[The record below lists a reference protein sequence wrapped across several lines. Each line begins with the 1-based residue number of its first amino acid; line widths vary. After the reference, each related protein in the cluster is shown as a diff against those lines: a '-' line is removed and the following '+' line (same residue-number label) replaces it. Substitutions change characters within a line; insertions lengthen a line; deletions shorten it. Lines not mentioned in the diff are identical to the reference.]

1 MTDDGRP
8 LPLTGRSLPPT
19 ERPSSFAE
27 RPSPFTGRPS
37 SFAERPS
44 PFTGRPLPFTG
55 RHTELERLRGGL
67 RRPGCRGVV
76 ITGEGGVG
84 KSRLAVEFADEV
96 AARHRTVRLPV
107 SEAASHVPLAAFAP
121 HLTGPA
127 LPGELGRHFQELR
140 QLLAVPAG
148 RPRTLLLV
156 DGIHHLD
163 DSSLT
168 LLSALATDAAT
179 APAPGFF
186 LVATLPQGADWPEA
200 LRALWHQDAVEHL
213 RVGPLDRAAT
223 ARLLADTL
231 GAPVTAPAVRAL
243 WEAGRGNA
251 LWTREILRAA
261 VREGTLRPVDDVWC
275 LTGPLDDALLDA
287 PAEGRFRGIPEDR
300 RTLLRLLA
308 LCGPLGLA
316 DALARV
322 TPEALAALEEEH
334 LVVVTEDDRRSRVQL
349 AHPWHALL
357 LRRGTPRLL
366 ARALLLE
373 QAGRLR
379 EHGARRHGDALS
391 LARWELDA
399 TGTADPELLVRAAGH
414 ALDDGDVDTMCRL
427 ARAAL
432 ARGPH
437 VVAGLLLGEGLGQRG
452 EFTESIPVLERAFDE
467 ARSPGEVESAAAALS
482 QHHLYGLGDA
492 PAALG
497 ILDRAADRIG
507 ARPVLTACRATL
519 LSAVGRND
527 EAADVLA
534 LAEGADPKPGDGGD
548 AWTQADVLLLQ
559 AHLRVRLAAGRV
571 DEAVRTGRH
580 AYAVQSGLADRWTA
594 YYPARSLYLVAAALL
609 ESGRLDEAERT
620 ALEGQEATRDAVPAL
635 TVWFAWV
642 RGRIALERGLVTDA
656 LAHFREARALARH
669 CGQPFA
675 EQRALA
681 GLVLAA
687 AQTGRIAPEAEAL
700 APAPAPA
707 RASGAVAGDAPGP
720 AAAVA
725 GGASMPARPPGAD
738 VPTPVPPPYSPLCQV
753 DTLRAHGWVRLLR
766 GADGPARELMLGA
779 ARAALAR
786 GEATVATA
794 LLHDVLRWGS
804 RGSRAGA
811 GAVAAELTAATA
823 LVQGS
828 LAELRGAHAAATA
841 PADGPDPEALE
852 AVAERMGA
860 LGLHLY
866 AAEAFGEAA
875 GAWRRRGRTAGAARA
890 AARSLALRGRC
901 QEAATPALAGAAAA
915 VPLSARERDI
925 ALMAARGRTSR
936 EIAEAYVLSV
946 RTVENH
952 LGRIYRK
959 LGVSGRADLA
969 DVLLA

>member
-8 LPLTGRSLPPT
+8 L
-19 ERPSSFAE
+19 
-27 RPSPFTGRPS
+27 
-37 SFAERPS
+37 

-107 SEAASHVPLAAFAP
+107 SGAASHVPLAAFAP

-140 QLLAVPAG
+140 QLLVAPAG

-156 DGIHHLD
+156 DDIHHLD

-223 ARLLADTL
+223 ARLLTDAL
-231 GAPVTAPAVRAL
+231 GAPVAAPAVRAL

-300 RTLLRLLA
+300 RTLLRLIA

-373 QAGRLR
+373 QAGRVR
-379 EHGARRHGDALS
+379 KYGARRHGDALS

-467 ARSPGEVESAAAALS
+467 ARTPGEVESAAAALS

-497 ILDRAADRIG
+497 VLDRAADRIG
-507 ARPVLTACRATL
+507 TRPVLTACRATL

-527 EAADVLA
+527 EAAGVLA
-534 LAEGADPKPGDGGD
+534 LAEDADPKPGGDGG

-620 ALEGQEATRDAVPAL
+620 ALEGQEAMRDAVPAL

-656 LAHFREARALARH
+656 LAHFREARALAHH
-669 CGQPFA
+669 CGQSFA

-700 APAPAPA
+700 APAPARPPGTA
-707 RASGAVAGDAPGP
+707 DVDAP
-720 AAAVA
+720 
-725 GGASMPARPPGAD
+725 MPARPSAAD

-779 ARAALAR
+779 ARAALVR

-794 LLHDVLRWGS
+794 LFHDVLRWGP

-828 LAELRGAHAAATA
+828 LAELRAAHAAATA
-841 PADGPDPEALE
+841 PADGPDPAALE

-875 GAWRRRGRTAGAARA
+875 GAWRRRDRTASAARA

-901 QEAATPALAGAAAA
+901 QEAATPALAGAATA

-936 EIAEAYVLSV
+936 EIAETYVLSV

>member
-8 LPLTGRSLPPT
+8 LPST
-19 ERPSSFAE
+19 ERPLPSTE
-27 RPSPFTGRPS
+27 RPLPS
-37 SFAERPS
+37 TERPLPS
-44 PFTGRPLPFTG
+44 GEQPPPLPGQPLPFTG
-55 RHTELERLRGGL
+55 RHVELERLRGGL

-84 KSRLAVEFADEV
+84 KSRLVVEFADE
-96 AARHRTVRLPV
+96 AAAHHRTVRLPV
-107 SEAASHVPLAAFAP
+107 SEAAAHVPLAAFAP

-140 QLLAVPAG
+140 HLLTAPAG

-156 DGIHHLD
+156 DDIHHLD

-186 LVATLPQGADWPEA
+186 LVATLPRGADWPEA

-213 RVGPLDRAAT
+213 RVGPFDRATT

-275 LTGPLDDALLDA
+275 LTGPLDDTLLDA
-287 PAEGRFRGIPEDR
+287 PAEGRFRGLPEDR

-322 TPEALAALEEEH
+322 TPEALAALEEED

-366 ARALLLE
+366 ARSLLLE
-373 QAGRLR
+373 QAGRVR
-379 EHGARRHGDALS
+379 EYGARRRGDALS
-391 LARWELDA
+391 LARWDLDA
-399 TGTADPELLVRAAGH
+399 TGTADPDLLVRAAGH

-432 ARGPH
+432 VRGPH

-452 EFTESIPVLERAFDE
+452 EFTESIPVLERAFAE
-467 ARSPGEVESAAAALS
+467 ARTPGEVESAAAALS

-497 ILDRAADRIG
+497 VLDRAAGRIG
-507 ARPVLTACRATL
+507 ARPVLTACRAGL
-519 LSAVGRND
+519 LSAAGRND
-527 EAADVLA
+527 EAAGVLA
-534 LAEGADPKPGDGGD
+534 LAEGADPKPGGDGG

-620 ALEGQEATRDAVPAL
+620 ALEGQEAMRDAVPAL

-656 LAHFREARALARH
+656 LAHFREARALARL

-687 AQTGRIAPEAEAL
+687 AQTGRVPPEAEAL
-700 APAPAPA
+700 PPAPALVPPH
-707 RASGAVAGDAPGP
+707 ASEAVGP
-720 AAAVA
+720 
-725 GGASMPARPPGAD
+725 RPPHVPGAD
-738 VPTPVPPPYSPLCQV
+738 GPGPVPPPYSPLCQV

-766 GADGPARELMLGA
+766 GADGPARELMVGA

-794 LLHDVLRWGS
+794 LLHDVLRWGP

-811 GAVAAELTAATA
+811 GAVAAELAAATA

-828 LAELRGAHAAATA
+828 LAEVRAAHAAAVA
-841 PADGPDPEALE
+841 PADGPDPAALE

-875 GAWRRRGRTAGAARA
+875 GAWRRRDRAASAARA
-890 AARSLALRGRC
+890 AARALALRGRC

-925 ALMAARGRTSR
+925 ALMAARGSTSR
-936 EIAEAYVLSV
+936 EIAETYVLSV

>member
-1 MTDDGRP
+1 MTDDGRALPPGGTPLSPNGTP
-8 LPLTGRSLPPT
+8 LPLNGT
-19 ERPSSFAE
+19 
-27 RPSPFTGRPS
+27 
-37 SFAERPS
+37 
-44 PFTGRPLPFTG
+44 PLPFTG
-55 RHTELERLRGGL
+55 RHAELERLRAGL

-76 ITGEGGVG
+76 VTGEGGVG
-84 KSRLAVEFADEV
+84 KSRLAAEFADE
-96 AARHRTVRLPV
+96 AAAHHHRTVRLPV

-127 LPGELGRHFQELR
+127 LPGELGPHFQELR
-140 QLLAVPAG
+140 RLLAVPAG

-156 DGIHHLD
+156 DDLHHLD
-163 DSSLT
+163 ASSLT

-186 LVATLPQGADWPEA
+186 LLATLPQDAAWPEA
-200 LRALWHQDAVEHL
+200 LRSLWHQDAVEHL

-243 WEAGRGNA
+243 WDAGRGNA

-261 VREGTLRPVDDVWC
+261 VREGTLRPVDEVWC
-275 LTGPLDDALLDA
+275 LTGPLDDTPLDA
-287 PAEGRFRGIPEDR
+287 PAEGRFRALPEDR

-308 LCGPLGLA
+308 LCGPIGLA

-322 TPEALAALEEEH
+322 TPEALAGLEEED

-366 ARALLLE
+366 ARSLLLE
-373 QAGRLR
+373 QAGRVR
-379 EHGARRHGDALS
+379 EYGARRRGDALS

-399 TGTADPELLVRAAGH
+399 TGTADPGLLVRAAGH

-432 ARGPH
+432 AQGPH

-452 EFTESIPVLERAFDE
+452 EFGESIPVLERAFAE
-467 ARSPGEVESAAAALS
+467 ARAPGEVESAAAALS

-492 PAALG
+492 VAAFG
-497 ILDRAADRIG
+497 VLDRAADRIG
-507 ARPVLTACRATL
+507 TRPALTACRAGL

-527 EAADVLA
+527 EAAAVLA
-534 LAEGADPKPGDGGD
+534 LAEGADPKPGGDDPGGARA

-580 AYAVQSGLADRWTA
+580 AYAVQCGLADRWTA

-620 ALEGQEATRDAVPAL
+620 ALEGQEAMRDAVPAL

-656 LAHFREARALARH
+656 LAHFREARALARL
-669 CGQPFA
+669 CGQAFA

-687 AQTGRIAPEAEAL
+687 AHTGRLAPEAEAL
-700 APAPAPA
+700 APAAAPY
-707 RASGAVAGDAPGP
+707 
-720 AAAVA
+720 
-725 GGASMPARPPGAD
+725 
-738 VPTPVPPPYSPLCQV
+738 TPLCRP
-753 DTLRAHGWVRLLR
+753 DTLRAHGWVLLLR
-766 GADGPARELMLGA
+766 GAAGPARDLMLDA
-779 ARAALAR
+779 ARAALSH
-786 GEATVATA
+786 GEATAATA
-794 LLHDVLRWGS
+794 LLHDVVRWGAS
-804 RGSRAGA
+804 GPAHEEART
-811 GAVAAELTAATA
+811 ELVAATA
-823 LVQGS
+823 LVQGT
-828 LAELRGAHAAATA
+828 LAEVRAAHAAAVTRA
-841 PADGPDPEALE
+841 GGPDPAALE
-852 AVAERMGA
+852 AVAERMDA

-875 GAWRRRGRTAGAARA
+875 AEWRRRGRAASAARA
-890 AARSLALRGRC
+890 AARALARRGHC

-959 LGVSGRADLA
+959 LGVTGRADLA

>member
-1 MTDDGRP
+1 MTDDGRALPPGGTPLSPNGTP
-8 LPLTGRSLPPT
+8 LPLNGT
-19 ERPSSFAE
+19 
-27 RPSPFTGRPS
+27 
-37 SFAERPS
+37 
-44 PFTGRPLPFTG
+44 PLPFTG
-55 RHTELERLRGGL
+55 RHAELERLRAGL
-67 RRPGCRGVV
+67 RWPGCRGVV
-76 ITGEGGVG
+76 VTGEGGVG
-84 KSRLAVEFADEV
+84 KSRLAAEFADE
-96 AARHRTVRLPV
+96 AAAHHHRTVRLPV

-127 LPGELGRHFQELR
+127 LPGELGPHFQELR
-140 QLLAVPAG
+140 RLLAVPAG

-156 DGIHHLD
+156 DDLHHLD
-163 DSSLT
+163 ASSLT

-186 LVATLPQGADWPEA
+186 LLATLPQDAAWPGA
-200 LRALWHQDAVEHL
+200 LRSLWHQDAVEHL

-243 WEAGRGNA
+243 WDAGRGNA

-261 VREGTLRPVDDVWC
+261 VREGTLRPVDEVWC
-275 LTGPLDDALLDA
+275 LTGPLDDTPLDA
-287 PAEGRFRGIPEDR
+287 PAEGRFRALPEDR

-308 LCGPLGLA
+308 LCGPIGLA

-322 TPEALAALEEEH
+322 TPEALAGLEEED

-366 ARALLLE
+366 ARSLLLE
-373 QAGRLR
+373 QAGRVR
-379 EHGARRHGDALS
+379 EHGARRRGDALS

-399 TGTADPELLVRAAGH
+399 TGTADPGLLVRAAGH

-432 ARGPH
+432 AQGPH

-452 EFTESIPVLERAFDE
+452 EFGESIPVLERAFAE
-467 ARSPGEVESAAAALS
+467 ARAPGEVESAAAALS

-492 PAALG
+492 VAAFG
-497 ILDRAADRIG
+497 VLDRAADRIG
-507 ARPVLTACRATL
+507 TRPALTACRAGL

-527 EAADVLA
+527 EAAAVLA
-534 LAEGADPKPGDGGD
+534 LAEGADPKPGGD
-548 AWTQADVLLLQ
+548 EPGPGPAGARAAWTQADVLLLQ

-580 AYAVQSGLADRWTA
+580 AYAVQCGLADRWTA

-620 ALEGQEATRDAVPAL
+620 ALEGQEAMRDAVPAL

-656 LAHFREARALARH
+656 LAHFREARALARL
-669 CGQPFA
+669 CGQAFA

-687 AQTGRIAPEAEAL
+687 AHTGRLAPEAEAL
-700 APAPAPA
+700 APAGAPY
-707 RASGAVAGDAPGP
+707 
-720 AAAVA
+720 
-725 GGASMPARPPGAD
+725 
-738 VPTPVPPPYSPLCQV
+738 TPLCRP
-753 DTLRAHGWVRLLR
+753 DTLRAHGWVLLLR
-766 GADGPARELMLGA
+766 GAAGPARDLMLDA
-779 ARAALAR
+779 ARAALSH
-786 GEATVATA
+786 GEATAATA
-794 LLHDVLRWGS
+794 LLHDVVRWGAS
-804 RGSRAGA
+804 GPAHEEART
-811 GAVAAELTAATA
+811 ELVAATA
-823 LVQGS
+823 LVQGT
-828 LAELRGAHAAATA
+828 LAEVRAAHAGAVTRAG
-841 PADGPDPEALE
+841 GPDPAALE
-852 AVAERMGA
+852 AVAERMDA

-875 GAWRRRGRTAGAARA
+875 AEWRRRGRAASAARA
-890 AARSLALRGRC
+890 AARALARRGHC

-959 LGVSGRADLA
+959 LGVTGRADLA

>member
-1 MTDDGRP
+1 MGTPVTGDGRP
-8 LPLTGRSLPPT
+8 
-19 ERPSSFAE
+19 PSFS
-27 RPSPFTGRPS
+27 G
-37 SFAERPS
+37 
-44 PFTGRPLPFTG
+44 PLPFTG
-55 RHTELERLRGGL
+55 RDAELERLRGGL
-67 RRPGCRGVV
+67 RRSGCRGAV

-84 KSRLAVEFADEV
+84 KSRLAVEFADE
-96 AARHRTVRLPV
+96 AAAHHRTVRLPV

-127 LPGELGRHFQELR
+127 DPGELGPHFQELR
-140 QLLAVPAG
+140 RLLAAPTG

-156 DGIHHLD
+156 DDVHHLD
-163 DSSLT
+163 GSSLT

-186 LVATLPQGADWPEA
+186 LVATLPQDADWPEA
-200 LRALWHQDAVEHL
+200 LRSLWHQDAVEHL
-213 RVGPLDRAAT
+213 RVGPFDRATT
-223 ARLLADTL
+223 ARLLAGTL
-231 GAPVTAPAVRAL
+231 GAPVAAPVVRAL

-261 VREGTLRPVDDVWC
+261 VREGTLRTVDDVWC
-275 LTGPLDDALLDA
+275 LTGPLDDTLLDA
-287 PAEGRFRGIPEDR
+287 PAEGRFRGLPEDR

-308 LCGPLGLA
+308 LCGPLGLD

-322 TPEALAALEEEH
+322 TPAALAALEEEQF
-334 LVVVTEDDRRSRVQL
+334 VTVTEDDRRSRVQL

-379 EHGARRHGDALS
+379 EYGARRRGDALS

-399 TGTADPELLVRAAGH
+399 TGTADPDLLVRAAGH

-432 ARGPH
+432 VQGPH

-452 EFTESIPVLERAFDE
+452 EFTESIPVLERAFAE
-467 ARSPGEVESAAAALS
+467 ARTPGEVESAAAALS
-482 QHHLYGLGDA
+482 QHHLYGLGDTD
-492 PAALG
+492 AAFGVLG
-497 ILDRAADRIG
+497 RAADRIG
-507 ARPVLTACRATL
+507 TRPALTACRATL

-527 EAADVLA
+527 EAAAVLA
-534 LAEGADPKPGDGGD
+534 LGEGADPKPDGDDGG
-548 AWTQADVLLLQ
+548 WTQTDVLLLQ
-559 AHLRVRLAAGRV
+559 AHLRVRLAGGRV
-571 DEAVRTGRH
+571 EEAARTGRH
-580 AYAVQSGLADRWTA
+580 AYAVQCGLADRWTA

-620 ALEGQEATRDAVPAL
+620 ALEGQEAMRDAVPAL

-656 LAHFREARALARH
+656 LSHFREARALARL

-675 EQRALA
+675 EQRAVA

-687 AQTGRIAPEAEAL
+687 AQRGCIAPEAEAL
-700 APAPAPA
+700 APARVPEGPTAAREPRPEPLTTAAPSSSERVTAPAAPTRTPRTQPRPPAP
-707 RASGAVAGDAPGP
+707 SPH
-720 AAAVA
+720 
-725 GGASMPARPPGAD
+725 
-738 VPTPVPPPYSPLCQV
+738 TPLRQT
-753 DTLRAHGWVRLLR
+753 DTLRAHGWVLLLR

-779 ARAALAR
+779 ARAALGR

-794 LLHDVLRWGS
+794 LLHDVLRWGPPC
-804 RGSRAGA
+804 
-811 GAVAAELTAATA
+811 GAVADELVSAAA
-823 LVQGS
+823 LVQGG
-828 LAELRGAHAAATA
+828 LAEVRAAHAAAVTS
-841 PADGPDPEALE
+841 ADGPDPAALE

-866 AAEAFGEAA
+866 AAEAFAEAA
-875 GAWRRRGRTAGAARA
+875 GAWRRQGRAASAARA
-890 AARSLALRGRC
+890 AARALALRGRC

-936 EIAEAYVLSV
+936 EIAETYVLSV

-959 LGVSGRADLA
+959 LGITGRADLA
-969 DVLLA
+969 AVLLA

>member
-1 MTDDGRP
+1 MTADGRP
-8 LPLTGRSLPPT
+8 LPAGGS
-19 ERPSSFAE
+19 
-27 RPSPFTGRPS
+27 
-37 SFAERPS
+37 
-44 PFTGRPLPFTG
+44 PLPFTG
-55 RHTELERLRGGL
+55 RHAELERLRGGL

-76 ITGEGGVG
+76 LTGEGGVG
-84 KSRLAVEFADEV
+84 KSRLAAEFADE
-96 AARHRTVRLPV
+96 AAAHHRTVRLPV

-140 QLLAVPAG
+140 QLLAAPAG

-156 DGIHHLD
+156 DGLHHLD
-163 DSSLT
+163 GSSLT
-168 LLSALATDAAT
+168 LLSALAADAAT
-179 APAPGFF
+179 GFF
-186 LVATLPQGADWPEA
+186 LVATLPQDAEWPEA
-200 LRALWHQDAVEHL
+200 LRSLWHQDAVEHL
-213 RVGPLDRAAT
+213 RIGPFDRATT

-231 GAPVTAPAVRAL
+231 GAPVSAPAVRAL

-261 VREGTLRPVDDVWC
+261 VREGTLRPVDEVWC
-275 LTGPLDDALLDA
+275 LTGPLDDTLLDA
-287 PAEGRFRGIPEDR
+287 PAEGRFRALPEDR

-322 TPEALAALEEEH
+322 TPEALADLEEER
-334 LVVVTEDDRRSRVQL
+334 LVTVTEDDRRRRVQL

-366 ARALLLE
+366 ARSLLLE
-373 QAGRLR
+373 QAGRVR
-379 EHGARRHGDALS
+379 DHGARRHGDALA

-432 ARGPH
+432 TQGPH

-452 EFTESIPVLERAFDE
+452 EFGESIPVLERAFGE
-467 ARSPGEVESAAAALS
+467 ARTPGEVESAAAALS

-492 PAALG
+492 LAALG
-497 ILDRAADRIG
+497 VLDRAAGRVG
-507 ARPVLTACRATL
+507 VRPALTACRAGL

-527 EAADVLA
+527 EAAAVLA
-534 LAEGADPKPGDGGD
+534 LAEGADPKPGGEDAGG
-548 AWTQADVLLLQ
+548 AWTQTDVLLLQ
-559 AHLRVRLAAGRV
+559 AHLRVRLSAGRV

-620 ALEGQEATRDAVPAL
+620 ALEGQEAMRDAVPAL

-656 LAHFREARALARH
+656 LAHFREARALARL
-669 CGQPFA
+669 CGQAFA

-687 AQTGRIAPEAEAL
+687 AQTGRLAPEAEAL
-700 APAPAPA
+700 TPA
-707 RASGAVAGDAPGP
+707 G
-720 AAAVA
+720 
-725 GGASMPARPPGAD
+725 
-738 VPTPVPPPYSPLCQV
+738 PPYSPLCQP
-753 DTLRAHGWVRLLR
+753 DTLRAHGWVLLLR

-804 RGSRAGA
+804 AGRG
-811 GAVAAELTAATA
+811 VAAELAAATA

-828 LAELRGAHAAATA
+828 LAEVRAAHAAAVA
-841 PADGPDPEALE
+841 PAGGPDPAALE
-852 AVAERMGA
+852 AVAERMAA

-875 GAWRRRGRTAGAARA
+875 GAWRRRDRAASAARA
-890 AARSLALRGRC
+890 AARALALRGRC
-901 QEAATPALAGAAAA
+901 QEAATPALAGASAA

-959 LGVSGRADLA
+959 LGVTGRADLA
-969 DVLLA
+969 DVLLV

>member
-1 MTDDGRP
+1 MGTPVTGDGRP
-8 LPLTGRSLPPT
+8 LP
-19 ERPSSFAE
+19 PS
-27 RPSPFTGRPS
+27 
-37 SFAERPS
+37 
-44 PFTGRPLPFTG
+44 GRPLPFTG

-76 ITGEGGVG
+76 LTGEGGVG
-84 KSRLAVEFADEV
+84 KSRLAAEFADE
-96 AARHRTVRLPV
+96 AAAHHRTVRLPV

-121 HLTGPA
+121 HLAGPA
-127 LPGELGRHFQELR
+127 LPGGLGTHFQELR
-140 QLLAVPAG
+140 RLLAAPEG
-148 RPRTLLLV
+148 RPRTLLVV
-156 DGIHHLD
+156 DDIHHLD
-163 DSSLT
+163 ASSLT

-186 LVATLPQGADWPEA
+186 LLATLPQDADWPEA
-200 LRALWHQDAVEHL
+200 LRSLWHQDAVEHL
-213 RVGPLDRAAT
+213 PVGPFDRATT

-243 WEAGRGNA
+243 WEAGQGNA

-261 VREGTLRPVDDVWC
+261 VRDGTLRPVDEVWC
-275 LTGPLDDALLDA
+275 LTGPLDDTLLDA
-287 PAEGRFRGIPEDR
+287 PAEGRFRALPEDR

-322 TPEALAALEEEH
+322 TPDALAALEEDH
-334 LVVVTEDDRRSRVQL
+334 LVQVAEDDRRSRVQL
-349 AHPWHALL
+349 AQPWHALL

-373 QAGRLR
+373 QAGRVR
-379 EHGARRHGDALS
+379 KYGARRHGDALS

-399 TGTADPELLVRAAGH
+399 TGTAEPDLLVRAAGH

-432 ARGPH
+432 VQGPH

-452 EFTESIPVLERAFDE
+452 EFGESIPVLERAFDE
-467 ARSPGEVESAAAALS
+467 ARTPGEVESAAAALS

-492 PAALG
+492 VAAFG
-497 ILDRAADRIG
+497 ALDRAAERIG
-507 ARPVLTACRATL
+507 TRPVLTACRAGL

-527 EAADVLA
+527 EAAAVLA
-534 LAEGADPKPGDGGD
+534 LAEGADPKPGADDTGGRPATG

-580 AYAVQSGLADRWTA
+580 AYAVQCGLADRWTA

-620 ALEGQEATRDAVPAL
+620 ALEGQEAMRDAVPAL

-642 RGRIALERGLVTDA
+642 RGRIALERGRVTDA
-656 LAHFREARALARH
+656 LAHFREARALARL
-669 CGQPFA
+669 CGQAFA

-687 AQTGRIAPEAEAL
+687 AQTGRLVPEAEAL
-700 APAPAPA
+700 APAGAPY
-707 RASGAVAGDAPGP
+707 
-720 AAAVA
+720 
-725 GGASMPARPPGAD
+725 
-738 VPTPVPPPYSPLCQV
+738 TPLCQP
-753 DTLRAHGWVRLLR
+753 DTLRAHGWVLLLR
-766 GADGPARELMLGA
+766 GATGPARELMLDA
-779 ARAALAR
+779 ARAALGR

-794 LLHDVLRWGS
+794 LLHDVLRWGAQ
-804 RGSRAGA
+804 GSAHGTS
-811 GAVAAELTAATA
+811 AELAAATA

-828 LAELRGAHAAATA
+828 LAEARAAHAAATA
-841 PADGPDPEALE
+841 PPDGPDPAALE

-866 AAEAFGEAA
+866 AAEASAEAA
-875 GAWRRRGRTAGAARA
+875 GAWRRRNRAASAARA
-890 AARSLALRGRC
+890 AARAQALRGRC
-901 QEAATPALAGAAAA
+901 QDAATPALAGAAAT

-936 EIAEAYVLSV
+936 EIAETYVLSV

-959 LGVSGRADLA
+959 LGVTGRADLA
-969 DVLLA
+969 AVLLA

>member
-1 MTDDGRP
+1 MTDDGRALPPNGTPLSPNGTP
-8 LPLTGRSLPPT
+8 LPLNGT
-19 ERPSSFAE
+19 
-27 RPSPFTGRPS
+27 
-37 SFAERPS
+37 
-44 PFTGRPLPFTG
+44 PLPFTG
-55 RHTELERLRGGL
+55 RHAELERLRAGL

-76 ITGEGGVG
+76 VTGEGGVG
-84 KSRLAVEFADEV
+84 KSRLAAEFADE
-96 AARHRTVRLPV
+96 AAAHHHLTVRLPV

-127 LPGELGRHFQELR
+127 LPGELGPHFQELR
-140 QLLAVPAG
+140 RLLAVPAG

-156 DGIHHLD
+156 DDLHHLD
-163 DSSLT
+163 ASSLT
-168 LLSALATDAAT
+168 LLSALATEAAT

-186 LVATLPQGADWPEA
+186 LLATLPQDAAWPEA
-200 LRALWHQDAVEHL
+200 LRSLWHQDAVEHL

-243 WEAGRGNA
+243 WDAGRGNA

-261 VREGTLRPVDDVWC
+261 VREGTLRPVDEVWC
-275 LTGPLDDALLDA
+275 LTGPLDDTPLDA
-287 PAEGRFRGIPEDR
+287 PAEGRFRALPEDR

-308 LCGPLGLA
+308 LCGPIGLA

-322 TPEALAALEEEH
+322 TPEALARLEEED

-366 ARALLLE
+366 ARSLLLE
-373 QAGRLR
+373 QAGRVR
-379 EHGARRHGDALS
+379 EYGARRRGDALS

-399 TGTADPELLVRAAGH
+399 TGTADPGLLVRAAGH

-432 ARGPH
+432 AQGPH

-452 EFTESIPVLERAFDE
+452 EFGESIPVLERAFAE
-467 ARSPGEVESAAAALS
+467 ARAPGEVESAAAALS

-492 PAALG
+492 VAAFG
-497 ILDRAADRIG
+497 VLDRAADRIG
-507 ARPVLTACRATL
+507 TRPALTACRAGL

-527 EAADVLA
+527 EAAAVLA
-534 LAEGADPKPGDGGD
+534 LAEGADPKPGGD
-548 AWTQADVLLLQ
+548 DPAGARAAWTQADVLLLQ

-580 AYAVQSGLADRWTA
+580 AYAVQCGLADRWTA

-620 ALEGQEATRDAVPAL
+620 ALEGQEAMRDAVPAL

-656 LAHFREARALARH
+656 LAHFREARALARL
-669 CGQPFA
+669 CGQAFA

-687 AQTGRIAPEAEAL
+687 AHTGRLAPEAEAL
-700 APAPAPA
+700 APAAAPY
-707 RASGAVAGDAPGP
+707 
-720 AAAVA
+720 
-725 GGASMPARPPGAD
+725 
-738 VPTPVPPPYSPLCQV
+738 TPLCRP
-753 DTLRAHGWVRLLR
+753 DTLRAHGWVLLLR
-766 GADGPARELMLGA
+766 GAAGPARDLMLDA
-779 ARAALAR
+779 ARAALIH
-786 GEATVATA
+786 GEATAATA
-794 LLHDVLRWGS
+794 LLHDVVRWGAS
-804 RGSRAGA
+804 GPAHEEART
-811 GAVAAELTAATA
+811 ELVAATA
-823 LVQGS
+823 LVQGT
-828 LAELRGAHAAATA
+828 LAEVRAAHAAAVTRA
-841 PADGPDPEALE
+841 GGPDPAALE

-875 GAWRRRGRTAGAARA
+875 AEWRRRGRAASAARA
-890 AARSLALRGRC
+890 AARALARRGHC
-901 QEAATPALAGAAAA
+901 QDAATPALAGAAAA

-959 LGVSGRADLA
+959 LGVTGRADLA

>member
-1 MTDDGRP
+1 MTGDGRP
-8 LPLTGRSLPPT
+8 LPP
-19 ERPSSFAE
+19 
-27 RPSPFTGRPS
+27 TGRPL
-37 SFAERPS
+37 PL
-44 PFTGRPLPFTG
+44 TGRPLPFTG
-55 RHTELERLRGGL
+55 RRVELERLRGGL
-67 RRPGCRGVV
+67 GRSGCRGVV

-84 KSRLAVEFADEV
+84 KSRLAVEFADE
-96 AARHRTVRLPV
+96 AAAHHRTVRLPV

-127 LPGELGRHFQELR
+127 LTGELGRHFQELR
-140 QLLAVPAG
+140 NLLAAPAG

-156 DGIHHLD
+156 DDIHHLD
-163 DSSLT
+163 DSSLA

-213 RVGPLDRAAT
+213 RVGPFDRATT
-223 ARLLADTL
+223 ARLLAGAL

-275 LTGPLDDALLDA
+275 LTGPLDDTLLDA
-287 PAEGRFRGIPEDR
+287 PAEGRFRGLPEDR

-373 QAGRLR
+373 QAGRVR
-379 EHGARRHGDALS
+379 EYGARRHGDALS

-432 ARGPH
+432 TQGPH

-467 ARSPGEVESAAAALS
+467 ARTPGEVESAAAALS

-492 PAALG
+492 LAAFG
-497 ILDRAADRIG
+497 VLDRAAARIG
-507 ARPVLTACRATL
+507 TRPVLTACRAGL

-527 EAADVLA
+527 EAAAVLA
-534 LAEGADPKPGDGGD
+534 LAEGADPKPGGDGGG

-620 ALEGQEATRDAVPAL
+620 ALEGQEAMRDAVPAL

-642 RGRIALERGLVTDA
+642 RGRVALERGLVADA
-656 LAHFREARALARH
+656 LAHFREARALARL

-687 AQTGRIAPEAEAL
+687 AQTGLVAPEAEAL
-700 APAPAPA
+700 TPV
-707 RASGAVAGDAPGP
+707 RGP
-720 AAAVA
+720 ASPHAPEAAA
-725 GGASMPARPPGAD
+725 PDPARPPGAAAPGPSHAPD
-738 VPTPVPPPYSPLCQV
+738 ADAPTPVPPPYSPLCQT
-753 DTLRAHGWVRLLR
+753 DTLRAHGWVRMLR

-804 RGSRAGA
+804 RGPRAEA
-811 GAVAAELTAATA
+811 CAVAAELAAATA

-828 LAELRGAHAAATA
+828 LAEVRAAHAAAVA
-841 PADGPDPEALE
+841 PPDGPDPAALE

-875 GAWRRRGRTAGAARA
+875 GAWRRRDRAASAARA
-890 AARSLALRGRC
+890 AARALALRGRC
-901 QEAATPALAGAAAA
+901 QEAATPALAGAATA

-936 EIAEAYVLSV
+936 EIAETYVLSV

-959 LGVSGRADLA
+959 LGVGGRADLA